1 MNSVP
6 YNAKLLADMLL
17 NDLVSN
23 DPIVITP
30 GGLRAVSIGDS
41 NLNIKTYNEVFE
53 ATKVLSNLLN
63 NANAKGAV
71 KVGKR
76 NKVNVADSF
85 IPYPLENLNMKMFY
99 DILTEFFKKFDCVL
113 RVRENHTA
121 VDKENRIKIKVVWKS
136 N

>member
-1 MNSVP
+1 MNNVP

-30 GGLRAVSIGDS
+30 GGLRATSIGAS

-53 ATKVLSNLLN
+53 VTKVLSNKLN
-63 NANAKGAV
+63 NANAQGPV
-71 KVGKR
+71 KAGKR
-76 NKVNVADSF
+76 NKVIVTGTF
-85 IPYPLENLNMKMFY
+85 IPYPLENLNLKMFY
-99 DILTEFFKKFDCVL
+99 EILTEFFKKFECVL
-113 RVRENHTA
+113 RIKENHTA
-121 VDKENRIKIKVVWKS
+121 LDKENRLKIKVVWKS